1 MKIVLLESLG
11 VRDELMAEYVKPL
24 TEKGHIFEQYQRDMD
39 PEKQKERLKDA
50 DVLMIANMP
59 LKQEVLEA
67 CEQLRFIDVA
77 FTGVDHIPVAYAKE
91 HHIAVSNASGYSND
105 SVAELILGMAISL
118 LRKVP
123 TVDASTRN
131 GKTIGTDIGHEL
143 KGKTV
148 GIIGTGAI
156 GSRVA
161 ELFLC
166 FGCRVLGY
174 DVYPKELPGVEN
186 VELEEL
192 LNQSDI
198 VTLHCPMIE
207 STRGLINETT
217 ISMMKEGAVLL
228 NASRGPVVDLA
239 ALSAALKAGKL
250 SGAGVD
256 VYEIE
261 PPLPQD
267 HPILSAPNTIL
278 TPHIAYLSAESME
291 KRAKIVFDSLNAWL
305 RGEQINKIV

>member
-24 TEKGHIFEQYQRDMD
+24 TEKGHVFEQYQRDMD

>member
-11 VRDELMAEYVKPL
+11 VSDEIMAGYVEPL
-24 TEKGHIFEQYQRDMD
+24 RAKGHVFEQYQRDMD
-39 PEKQKERLKDA
+39 LEKQKARLKDA

-67 CEQLRFIDVA
+67 CEHLQFIDVA
-77 FTGVDHIPVAYAKE
+77 FTGVDHIPTAYAKE
-91 HHIAVSNASGYSND
+91 KNIAVSNASGYSND
-105 SVAELILGMAISL
+105 SVAELVLGMAISL

-131 GKTIGTDIGHEL
+131 GRTIGDDIGHEL

-148 GIIGTGAI
+148 GILGTGAI
-156 GSRVA
+156 GARVA
-161 ELFLC
+161 ELFVN
-166 FGCRVLGY
+166 FGCNVLGY
-174 DVYPKELPGVEN
+174 DVNPRELPGVSN
-186 VELEEL
+186 VGMEEL
-192 LNQSDI
+192 LNRSDI
-198 VTLHCPMIE
+198 VTLHCPLIE
-207 STRGLINETT
+207 STKGLINETT
-217 ISMMKEGAVLL
+217 ISMMKDGAILL
-228 NASRGPVVDLA
+228 NASRGPVVNLA
-239 ALSAALKAGKL
+239 ALAAALKSGKL
-250 SGAGVD
+250 AAAGVD

-278 TPHIAYLSAESME
+278 TPHIAYLSTESME

-305 RGEQINKIV
+305 GGSQINKIV

>member
-24 TEKGHIFEQYQRDMD
+24 TEKGHVFEQYQRDMD

-123 TVDASTRN
+123 TVDVSTRN

>member
-11 VRDELMAEYVKPL
+11 VRDEIMAEYVKPL
-24 TEKGHIFEQYQRDMD
+24 TEGGHVFEQYQRDMD
-39 PEKQKERLKDA
+39 SEKQKERLRDA

-59 LKQEVLEA
+59 LKQEVLES

-123 TVDASTRN
+123 TVDISTRN
-131 GKTIGTDIGHEL
+131 GQTIGTDIGHEL

-174 DVYPKELPGVEN
+174 DVYPKELPGVVN
-186 VELEEL
+186 VELKEL

-207 STRGLINETT
+207 STRGLINENT
-217 ISMMKEGAVLL
+217 ISMMKEGAILL
-228 NASRGPVVDLA
+228 NASRGPVVDLS
-239 ALSAALKAGKL
+239 ALSEALKSGKL
-250 SGAGVD
+250 SAAGVD

-305 RGEQINKIV
+305 RGGQINKIV

>member
-118 LRKVP
+118 QRKVP